1 MDFTTYLPENARTE
15 MLTERITALASEGL
29 ANQIALS
36 EATQNGNTEQA
47 ETFASNIVVISAA
60 IVAHETSLAE

>member
-1 MDFTTYLPENARTE
+1 MDFTSYLPENARTE
-15 MLTERITALASEGL
+15 MLTQRITALASEGL

-47 ETFASNIVVISAA
+47 ETFAANIVVISAA
-60 IVAHETSLAE
+60 IAAHETSLAE

>member
-1 MDFTTYLPENARTE
+1 MDFETYLPEGAKTT
-15 MLTERITALASEGL
+15 MLTERISQLASEGL

-47 ETFASNIVVISAA
+47 ETFAANIVVISAA
-60 IVAHETSLAE
+60 IAAHETSLAE